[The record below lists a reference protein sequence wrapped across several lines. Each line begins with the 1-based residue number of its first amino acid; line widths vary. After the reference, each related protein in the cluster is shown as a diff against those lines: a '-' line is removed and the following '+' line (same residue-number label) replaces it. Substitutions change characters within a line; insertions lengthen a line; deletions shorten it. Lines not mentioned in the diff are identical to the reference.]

1 MVLITFIIFCSVD
14 FRPIAQIYVDVTEQS
29 ANVGFIKGYIQK
41 KWGSEY
47 TLVGS
52 DGVELEDCPGT
63 EGLLNFIANLTCMH
77 VYIYIYC

>member
-1 MVLITFIIFCSVD
+1 MCSGVYYLHH
-14 FRPIAQIYVDVTEQS
+14 FLQCGFSTYCTDVTEQS

-52 DGVELEDCPGT
+52 DGVELEDCPET
-63 EGLLNFIANLTCMH
+63 E
-77 VYIYIYC
+77 VYFPHRACILESS